1 MAIVACW
8 LWRGALAVALP
19 SVALAEA
26 GAHVAKANPK
36 IPDLIAA
43 LERVTGLFEKNGG
56 PKFEARAC
64 AKAIDDNG
72 LSEKALVAN
81 ERFIKDTSD
90 DIKTTKAQVD
100 SIRNT
105 VSSLKVEGK
114 GVLEDISRLTAQL
127 RNLRANHLAA
137 EKRSKKSLQQ
147 LDAIITQAEWKEE
160 HEKPRENEEPRKLT
174 SDVSVLKRLGREL
187 APAGESAAASF
198 LQVGSADE
206 VDDSSDDDSSASERH
221 AASGAAGVLQGD
233 RTALLSARGA
243 ESREFK
249 KQERELMELI
259 ASKREQLKKIEANIN
274 EQQPVLAEKTKE
286 SAEMEDA
293 ISFATREMNQLK
305 SLRSQGLQTCDL
317 KAKSMDKIDKLR
329 SATTSSL
336 KMTTKM
342 IASMDGTMLLS
353 KDLNEFADGAPSFVQ
368 LRRSR
373 SRSRGGSSSGLG
385 LAVQQALRAAE
396 GASGSA
402 AAEDDADN
410 DASQSAPPSRKV
422 AFVEADS
429 EAAGGPFDKV
439 ADLIRSLMGNLRSQG
454 NEDINTNQFCLNAKA
469 ENERNRFEAKVS
481 MDEASSQILWAEAA
495 IQRLDKQIAELR
507 EDREMLTKLTKVT
520 DDSAKEEGS
529 VLATQLTDTN
539 NAKPVIQNTIDQL
552 KSMCAN
558 VRFLQTASQS
568 SSSSGASSLRQ
579 GASSKFD
586 ACQEA
591 LNLLRDLKGKTGALS
606 EALSS
611 YTSEKEK
618 RDQEERSAL
627 KGAMD
632 KGNNDLSDIS
642 GAKAKR
648 TMELSIARGDKQKK
662 ESDLALVDKAATEI
676 DSECSVKESADERL
690 TKRQEEIESLKNAWK
705 ILNGDEIPV

>member
-1 MAIVACW
+1 MPGVPSMAIVAAW
-8 LWRGALAVALP
+8 LWRGALA
-19 SVALAEA
+19 
-26 GAHVAKANPK
+26 AKANPK

-43 LERVTGLFEKNGG
+43 LERVTGLFEKHGG
-56 PKFEARAC
+56 RKFEARAC

-90 DIKTTKAQVD
+90 DIKTTKAEVD

-105 VSSLKVEGK
+105 VSSLKAEGK
-114 GVLEDISRLTAQL
+114 GVLEDISRLTGQL
-127 RNLRANHLAA
+127 RDLRANHLAA

-259 ASKREQLKKIEANIN
+259 ASKREQLKKIEGNIN

-373 SRSRGGSSSGLG
+373 SRSRSGSGSGLG
-385 LAVQQALRAAE
+385 LAVQALRAAE

-410 DASQSAPPSRKV
+410 DASPSAPPSRKV

-539 NAKPVIQNTIDQL
+539 NATPVIQNTITQL

-586 ACQEA
+586 SCQEA
-591 LNLLRDLKGKTGALS
+591 LNLLRDLNGKTGALS
-606 EALSS
+606 EAVSS
-611 YTSEKEK
+611 YKSEKEK

-690 TKRQEEIESLKNAWK
+690 TKRQEEIEALKNAWK